1 MKRIDTHV
9 HLFGP
14 DPWADELARS
24 VGHENTEE
32 HFVQQMEQLD
42 IVHAVVM
49 GNQDPTPQAY
59 RFGPR
64 FSYCVGLDGAQI
76 LRLGPDKVPAMVEEH
91 LRRPACCGIKLYPG
105 YDPHY
110 ISDPLYEPYYELAEQ
125 YGKPVAVHTGQTQGP
140 DAKLK
145 YCHPLTLDDV
155 AADHPHVQF
164 VMCHFGNPFLADA
177 AAVLEKNPNMAADI
191 SGLLCGYEKLDDYF
205 IGKREYI
212 NMLRGWLGYG
222 DYWDRL
228 IFGTDWP
235 GVNMEN
241 YLSFIQRL
249 IPEKYDQQ
257 VFFDNANRIYR
268 LGL

>member
-1 MKRIDTHV
+1 MKWIDAHV
-9 HLFGP
+9 HLFGK

-32 HFVQQMEQLD
+32 HFVQEMERLG

-49 GNQDPTPQAY
+49 GNADPTPDAY
-59 RFGPR
+59 RFGPQ
-64 FSYCVGLDGAQI
+64 FSYCVGLDGGQI
-76 LRLGPDKVPAMVEEH
+76 LRLGAENVPAMVEEH
-91 LRRPACCGIKLYPG
+91 LRRPKCCGIKLYPG

-110 ISDPLYEPYYELAEQ
+110 ISDPLYEPYYELAEK
-125 YGKPVAVHTGQTQGP
+125 YNKPVAVHTGQTQGS
-140 DAKLK
+140 DARLK

-155 AADHPHVQF
+155 AVEHPHVQF

-191 SGLLCGYEKLDDYF
+191 SGWLCGYEQLDDYF
-205 IGKREYI
+205 VGKREYI
-212 NMLRGWLGYG
+212 HMLRGWLGYG

-241 YLSFIQRL
+241 YLNFIRRL
-249 IPEKYDQQ
+249 IPEKYDQP
-257 VFFDNANRIYR
+257 VFFDNANRIYQ